1 MPTRVLGPQL
11 SALPHNPARGAGL
24 SQGKSFAALCW
35 QLGRQIKPEQ
45 YPDAPKPC
53 RCGAAPTQPLITA
66 LDSSLP
72 SASVG
77 ALQSQQELWLPG
89 PGGGFSQDTCPQS
102 GAASHHST
110 LPASWCPGV
119 AAGAV
124 PGLRTVSVDIPAG
137 GHSAG
142 PAPARTGLPSAPGSS
157 GQ

>member
-1 MPTRVLGPQL
+1 MGSVPTRVLGPQL
-11 SALPHNPARGAGL
+11 NALPHSPARGAGL

-35 QLGRQIKPEQ
+35 QLGREIKPEQ

-89 PGGGFSQDTCPQS
+89 PGGGSAKTRAPSAEPPLTIPRCQHLGVQVWPR
-102 GAASHHST
+102 A
-110 LPASWCPGV
+110 LCPG
-119 AAGAV
+119 
-124 PGLRTVSVDIPAG
+124 
-137 GHSAG
+137 
-142 PAPARTGLPSAPGSS
+142 
-157 GQ
+157 